1 MMRYTQYK
9 SRNQYV
15 LFNQNVLN
23 AFCDSI
29 FTIKPE
35 RLTPVCSDEQGRG
48 TVVFFEHEERELVLK
63 RYHRGGLIGRF
74 VSSTYFFRSLKK
86 ARMWQEFE
94 LLAQMRDMGLPVP
107 RPVAARCTKTS
118 PCTYQGEVIVERIC
132 NAQTLAELLCKEAL
146 AEKTWEALGL
156 VIRRFHQ
163 HRVDHADLNACN
175 ILINATGQVYLIDFD
190 KSHIRARHDH
200 GWCQSNLSRLR
211 RSLQKWKNR
220 QPTFHF
226 EAKHWRALE
235 RGYQGAQVSPVRS
248 THAVPVAS
256 R

>member
-74 VSSTYFFRSLKK
+74 VSSTYFLRSL
-86 ARMWQEFE
+86 
-94 LLAQMRDMGLPVP
+94 
-107 RPVAARCTKTS
+107 
-118 PCTYQGEVIVERIC
+118 
-132 NAQTLAELLCKEAL
+132 
-146 AEKTWEALGL
+146 
-156 VIRRFHQ
+156 
-163 HRVDHADLNACN
+163 
-175 ILINATGQVYLIDFD
+175 
-190 KSHIRARHDH
+190 
-200 GWCQSNLSRLR
+200 
-211 RSLQKWKNR
+211 
-220 QPTFHF
+220 
-226 EAKHWRALE
+226 
-235 RGYQGAQVSPVRS
+235 
-248 THAVPVAS
+248 
-256 R
+256 